1 MALVKEPWTATVSW
15 AQAWRRPQRLRSMPA
30 APDPVARTPAV
41 PRRDT
46 GLCEAASD
54 PVLDSAWLAATTEL
68 AEAGAALLKLQS
80 APNEAFNDPWPEL
93 VARHALFRA
102 HRRVRAAQDALTGS
116 DAGFSWVNETSAR
129 PLSRL

>member
-1 MALVKEPWTATVSW
+1 
-15 AQAWRRPQRLRSMPA
+15 MP
-30 APDPVARTPAV
+30 RI
-41 PRRDT
+41 DT
-46 GLCEAASD
+46 GFCEATSD
-54 PVLDSAWLAATTEL
+54 AVLNSAWLAATTEL

-102 HRRVRAAQDALTGS
+102 NRRVRAAQVALTGS
-116 DAGFSWVNETSAR
+116 DAGFSWVNETSSR